1 MTPTTDG
8 VPRPAPGAALF
19 AMVFLASLASVSC
32 SRAPEPGYQGY
43 VEGEYARVATAFAG
57 TLEQLNVQRGA
68 QVQAGDPLFALENE
82 NETAARREA
91 QQRLRTAEAQLANLQ
106 KARRPSEI
114 ESVRAQLGQAQAAA
128 ALSEAQLRRT
138 EDLVAKNFVSRAQ
151 LDEARSARDRDRA
164 RVEQLQA
171 ELETSRLAAR
181 VDEIRAAE
189 AAVSAV
195 RATVEQADWR
205 LRQKSVASPVA
216 GLVADT
222 LFVRGEWVP
231 AGAPVISLLPPANI
245 KIRFFVPETVVGSL
259 AQGQPV
265 SVTCDGCGAAVQA
278 RISYIAPQAE
288 YTPPVI
294 YSRESRSKL
303 VFLIEARTAPQDATR
318 LHPGQPA
325 DVRVGSDHPAH

>member
-1 MTPTTDG
+1 MIPTTGG
-8 VPRPAPGAALF
+8 VPRSAPGAALIAA
-19 AMVFLASLASVSC
+19 AMVALLASVSC
-32 SRAPEPGYQGY
+32 SKTADTGYQGY
-43 VEGEYARVATAFAG
+43 VEGEYARIATSFAG
-57 TLEQLNVQRGA
+57 TLEQLNVQRGE
-68 QVQAGDPLFALENE
+68 QVQAGDALFALENE

-91 QQRLRTAEAQLANLQ
+91 QQRLRTAEAQLENLR

-114 ESVRAQLGQAQAAA
+114 EAVRAQLAQAQAAA
-128 ALSEAQLRRT
+128 ALSATQLRRT

-171 ELETSRLAAR
+171 ELKTTQLAAR

-189 AAVSAV
+189 AAVAAA

-231 AGAPVISLLPPANI
+231 AGAPVVSLLPPANI
-245 KIRFFVPETVVGSL
+245 KIRFFVPEAVVGSVT
-259 AQGQPV
+259 QGDTV
-265 SVTCDGCGAAVQA
+265 SASCDGCGAAVQA
-278 RISYIAPQAE
+278 RVSYIAPQAE

-303 VFLIEARTAPQDATR
+303 VFLIEARPAPRDAAA
-318 LHPGQPA
+318 LHPGQPV
-325 DVRVGSDHPAH
+325 DVRLGSDHPAR